1 MIRGVGIDV
10 VEVSRFEDRPE
21 AFLAKLFTP
30 EELEIWH
37 KRGNVTEYLASR
49 FAAKEAFV
57 KALGEGFGEIGPKD
71 VSVGDDEKGKPYII
85 LSEKGKEMVRGSF
98 VHLSISHERSVAV
111 AAVVIDGEK

>member
-1 MIRGVGIDV
+1 M
-10 VEVSRFEDRPE
+10 
-21 AFLAKLFTP
+21 
-30 EELEIWH
+30 
-37 KRGNVTEYLASR
+37 
-49 FAAKEAFV
+49 

-85 LSEKGKEMVRGSF
+85 LSEKGKEKVRGSF